1 MKCDNCENQATMH
14 KHYEKSDGTL
24 ADSYMCGKCF
34 ADKFLHYDTCQ
45 WCGNFIT
52 SVPYI
57 DNQGRKYCSFDCVKR
72 FMGYEDVCFDIQS
85 AEELVKT
92 IYHVV
97 KVNSDDSFI
106 PTTKNIIYT
115 DSEKQDAQEI
125 FSRRIEKSQDSELY
139 ALVCEKRIMKVL
151 SKQRGVITG

>member
-1 MKCDNCENQATMH
+1 M
-14 KHYEKSDGTL
+14 
-24 ADSYMCGKCF
+24 
-34 ADKFLHYDTCQ
+34 
-45 WCGNFIT
+45 
-52 SVPYI
+52 
-57 DNQGRKYCSFDCVKR
+57 
-72 FMGYEDVCFDIQS
+72 
-85 AEELVKT
+85 AEELVKI

-97 KVNSDDSFI
+97 KVNSDYSFI

-125 FSRRIEKSQDSELY
+125 FSKRIAESQDDELY

>member
-14 KHYEKSDGTL
+14 KHYEKADGKF
-24 ADSYMCGKCF
+24 ADLYLCGKCF
-34 ADKFLHYDTCQ
+34 ADKFLHYNTCQ

-52 SVPYI
+52 SIPYI
-57 DNQGRKYCSFDCVKR
+57 DNHGRKYCSFDCVKR
-72 FMGYEDVCFDIQS
+72 FMGYEDVCFDVQS
-85 AEELVKT
+85 AEELKT

-125 FSRRIEKSQDSELY
+125 FSKRIAESQDNELY
-139 ALVCEKRIMKVL
+139 ALVCERRLIKVL
-151 SKQRGVITG
+151 EKKRGTIIG

>member
-1 MKCDNCENQATMH
+1 M
-14 KHYEKSDGTL
+14 
-24 ADSYMCGKCF
+24 
-34 ADKFLHYDTCQ
+34 
-45 WCGNFIT
+45 
-52 SVPYI
+52 
-57 DNQGRKYCSFDCVKR
+57 
-72 FMGYEDVCFDIQS
+72 

-125 FSRRIEKSQDSELY
+125 FSKRIAESQDNELY
-139 ALVCEKRIMKVL
+139 ALVCERRLIKVL
-151 SKQRGVITG
+151 EKKRGTIIG